1 MDLVLLGQIQ
11 DGETEEGQGDEIRLV
26 EDLQTK
32 ERMPSFLERLVE
44 RRGLAESVPDQ
55 NINALL

>member
-11 DGETEEGQGDEIRLV
+11 DGETEEGQGDKIGLV

-32 ERMPSFLERLVE
+32 ERMPSILERHVE
-44 RRGLAESVPDQ
+44 RRGLVESVPDQ